1 MARHFGYKNGDDS
14 ARRAMKMATR
24 TLFSLIRRRSGM
36 TPAQLE
42 WFFGFE
48 IAEGALHTGQEWRR
62 YEREFLQTQGRQEN
76 QATSIER
83 AHWIA
88 RKAFANGWLTTAE
101 TIQIGVG
108 TSSLPINF
116 DEYRDAISHQA
127 QAKKIFEDGK
137 RRMLEGKMPVSPTS
151 SGGRPRAARS
161 DQESLAGFARWTDQL
176 RNAGFEVVEDRTYLA
191 EVDALVRQEL
201 NGRPTNA
208 TAGGFLSSW
217 ERPFDPSHP
226 HHGAVERL
234 YLCVANHGLPHA
246 PWPLPSTV
254 AELSEISQPPGSVTS
269 ADVDLNVCAALS
281 RLDEA
286 LNNPSPRRL

>member
-36 TPAQLE
+36 TPTQLE

-62 YEREFLQTQGRQEN
+62 YEHEFRQTQCRQEN
-76 QATSIER
+76 QAASIER

-101 TIQIGVG
+101 AIQVGVG
-108 TSSLPINF
+108 TSSRPIHF

-127 QAKKIFEDGK
+127 QAKKIFEEGK
-137 RRMLEGKMPVSPTS
+137 RRMLEGKMPVSPTRN
-151 SGGRPRAARS
+151 GGRPRAARS
-161 DQESLAGFARWTDQL
+161 DEEALAGFARWSDQL
-176 RNAGFEVVEDRTYLA
+176 RSAGFEAVEDRTHLA

-208 TAGGFLSSW
+208 TADECLSSW
-217 ERPFDPSHP
+217 ERPFDPAHP
-226 HHGAVERL
+226 RPGAVERL
-234 YLCVANHGLPHA
+234 YLCVTNHELPHV
-246 PWPLPSTV
+246 PWPLPSDV
-254 AELSEISQPPGSVTS
+254 AGLSEVCQPPGCFTS
-269 ADVDLNVCAALS
+269 DDVDLNVSAALS

-286 LNNPSPRRL
+286 LNNPSPRTP